1 MKNIRTLREDL
12 ILAYEQFRAK
22 EIGIEEIKNLANM
35 SGKIISNAKAQL
47 EYNKYAGSKQ
57 KIDFFEDG
65 N

>member
-47 EYNKYAGSKQ
+47 EYNKYAGSKK

-65 N
+65 K